1 MLVQI
6 NTDNRIEGR
15 AALTRRLEALV
26 EEKLLR
32 FGDRLTRAEVH
43 VSDLNGPA
51 GGPADIRALVELRPA
66 GRDPLTASHTA
77 GDVEAAVLGAV
88 TKAATAFDRI
98 IGKTT
103 TRKGH

>member
-1 MLVQI
+1 VLVKI
-6 NTDNRIEGR
+6 NTDNRIDGHQGL
-15 AALTRRLEALV
+15 ARRLEAMV

-43 VSDLNGPA
+43 VRDLNGPA
-51 GGPADIRALVELRPA
+51 GGPGDVRALVELRPA
-66 GRDPLTASHTA
+66 GRDPLSASHTA
-77 GDVEAAVLGAV
+77 SEVEAAVLGAV
-88 TKAATAFDRI
+88 TKAATALDRV